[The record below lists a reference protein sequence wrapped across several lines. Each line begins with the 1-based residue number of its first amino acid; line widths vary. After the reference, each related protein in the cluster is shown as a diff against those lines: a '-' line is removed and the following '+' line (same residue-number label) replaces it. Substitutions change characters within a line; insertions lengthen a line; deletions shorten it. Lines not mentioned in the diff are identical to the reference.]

1 MADTVKVSA
10 TITAID
16 KATRDV
22 TLKGQQGNLMTVTA
36 GPEVKNF
43 DKLKVGDQVDLQYI
57 EALTLELKKG
67 EMPGGAVGR
76 QVIIVADVV
85 AVESRESDRHAEG
98 TESDSRPANCR
109 SGAVQADRKGRPS
122 RGEVHPGARR
132 RGGASHEEVAR
143 DRYLTANWSG
153 CGPPS
158 SMQRLVYRRVP
169 AAASIRLGSP
179 GNTGGTKTGT
189 WGSAGDS
196 GSAQRL
202 LRNRADRQMDKTGL
216 ATSPI
221 LTPAVFCQLRDTTKT
236 TA

>member
-1 MADTVKVSA
+1 
-10 TITAID
+10 
-16 KATRDV
+16 
-22 TLKGQQGNLMTVTA
+22 
-36 GPEVKNF
+36 
-43 DKLKVGDQVDLQYI
+43 
-57 EALTLELKKG
+57 
-67 EMPGGAVGR
+67 MPGGAVGR